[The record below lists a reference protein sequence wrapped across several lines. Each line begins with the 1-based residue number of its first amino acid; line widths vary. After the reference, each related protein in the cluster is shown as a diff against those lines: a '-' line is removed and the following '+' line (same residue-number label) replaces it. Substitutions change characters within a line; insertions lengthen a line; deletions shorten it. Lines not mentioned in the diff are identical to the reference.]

1 MFLHGDLYNNTKK
14 VYMNETLK
22 DFNKKKITK

>member
-22 DFNKKKITK
+22 DFKKKITK